1 MPSDTRE
8 NKRIINWLRS
18 IASILLGVIILLIA
32 QSNLMAAM
40 PTPSR
45 DDQFLVGVHRIVVV
59 AGTGLDPVLGLN
71 AAANPQVNYHSIEAD
86 AISQMKQDLPT
97 RTIDKIEFLSATD
110 LDSSANFL
118 GSDILIISIRVG
130 YRRVITANK
139 SILLGAI
146 YTTAGRPRSSEEEPS
161 KRIGFHA
168 ELVQRAIP
176 FPFLLDDD
184 GTPLT
189 EDLHQA
195 ERQSLGPIIQW
206 INSSNI

>member
-1 MPSDTRE
+1 MPLDKRA

-18 IASILLGVIILLIA
+18 IAAILLGVIILLIA

-45 DDQFLVGVHRIVVV
+45 HDQFLVGVHRIVVV

-86 AISQMKQDLPT
+86 AISQMKQELPT
-97 RTIDKIEFLSATD
+97 RTIDKIKFLSATD
-110 LDSSANFL
+110 SDSNADFL
-118 GSDILIISIRVG
+118 GTDTLIISIRVG
-130 YRRVITANK
+130 YRRVMTANK

-146 YTTAGRPRSSEEEPS
+146 YATAGRPRSSEEEPS
-161 KRIGFHA
+161 KRFGFHA
-168 ELVQRAIP
+168 ELIQRAIP

-184 GTPLT
+184 GAPLT

-206 INSSNI
+206 INSSDI